1 MTGRLTYRIF
11 TMVAVLLLG
20 VHLAL
25 PDTARAQEHGF
36 VGMQVQG
43 VNEELVE
50 ALGLAT
56 VAGAL
61 VRDIS
66 VGSPGEKAGFL
77 RGDLILAVGDR
88 EVRQFQDLLDAV
100 VSTRPGDARKFSV
113 LRRGETLTLTVR
125 FSGWPPAR
133 QIQKEARGRYPAEGL
148 SLAALTNEVR
158 EEFAVRWG
166 VVGVLIS
173 AIDQGKPAQL
183 AGLEEGDVIVM
194 ANGRDVWRPE
204 QVDAAF
210 RDARKRGIEQMLM
223 LVENRFGFRFV
234 LMPGGDVAE
243 DEAYADG
250 PGRIGLKMQTIDDTM
265 GKALLLRGQ
274 QGVVVTDIILGSG
287 AAKGG
292 FARGDII
299 TTVNGRAVT
308 SVAEVF
314 QSIENERANS
324 RVEVRVLR
332 GVRRQTLKPR
342 VEPEEQPWY
351 WQPEAKAHFRAVGLS
366 LATLSGELR
375 RSFGLRWG
383 MTGLAITE
391 IDKDSP
397 TVDAGLV
404 PGDVVLQ
411 INQVPV
417 TTPEEFQAELKKAI
431 DAGRKNVLVLVETR
445 SGYEP
450 RVLPVNE
457 KET

>member
-1 MTGRLTYRIF
+1 MTGRLGYRIF
-11 TMVAVLLLG
+11 TAAAMLLWSAVA
-20 VHLAL
+20 AL
-25 PDTARAQEHGF
+25 PDSARAQEHGF

-50 ALGLAT
+50 ALGLDE
-56 VAGAL
+56 VVGAL

-77 RGDLILAVGDR
+77 RGDLILSVGDS
-88 EVRQFQDLLDAV
+88 EVAEFQDLLNAV
-100 VSTRPGDARKFSV
+100 VATRPGDKRQFTV
-113 LRRGETLTLTVR
+113 LRRGETLKLNVR
-125 FSGWPPAR
+125 FSNWPPAR
-133 QIQKEARGRYPAEGL
+133 QIQKEARGRYPVEGL

-173 AIDQGKPAQL
+173 ALDPGKPAQI

-204 QVDAAF
+204 QVDQAF
-210 RDARKRGIEQMLM
+210 RDARKRGVERMLM

-250 PGRIGLKMQTIDDTM
+250 PGRIGLKMQTVDDTM
-265 GKALLLRGQ
+265 AKSLMLRGQ
-274 QGVVVTDIILGSG
+274 RGVVVTDIVLGSG

-292 FARGDII
+292 FQRGDII
-299 TTVNGRAVT
+299 TTVNGRAVNN
-308 SVAEVF
+308 VAEVF
-314 QSIENERANS
+314 DSIETERANS

-332 GVRRQTLKPR
+332 GDRRKTLKPR
-342 VEPEEQPWY
+342 IESDDRPWY
-351 WQPEAKAHFRAVGLS
+351 WQPEAKADFRAIGLS
-366 LATLSGELR
+366 LAALSGEMR
-375 RSFGLRWG
+375 RTYGLRWG
-383 MTGLAITE
+383 MTGLVITG
-391 IDKDSP
+391 IDEDSP
-397 TVDAGLV
+397 TADAGLV

-417 TTPEEFQAELKKAI
+417 TSPEEFEAELKKAV

-445 SGYEP
+445 SGYAP
-450 RVLPVNE
+450 RVLPVLE